1 MNESTYMICQII
13 VVVVGLVFLAWIL
26 QRIFNPKK
34 NTMMRKYVDMENEP
48 KEEKKE
54 LSEEEKKFYE
64 EIWNAKKDSKGK
76 RSDEGP

>member
-1 MNESTYMICQII
+1 MIDTSMICQII
-13 VVVVGLVFLAWIL
+13 VVVVGLVLLAWIL

-34 NTMMRKYVDMENEP
+34 NSIMRKYVEMENEHR
-48 KEEKKE
+48 EEKKD

-64 EIWNAKKDSKGK
+64 EIWNAKKGSKGK